1 MTELEKLKAEN
12 KALKEEQT
20 TMFLLMDVILTTAEK
35 LKENKLS
42 AGQENISESSSNRDE
57 QVGVLFDQ
65 IGKPTKESLGR
76 RAVAFFESLK

>member
-20 TMFLLMDVILTTAEK
+20 TMFLLMDVILTTAES
-35 LKENKLS
+35 LKKNALPAS
-42 AGQENISESSSNRDE
+42 QEDISEGSSDRNE
-57 QVGVLFDQ
+57 QIGVLLDQ

-76 RAVAFFESLK
+76 RAIAFFESLK